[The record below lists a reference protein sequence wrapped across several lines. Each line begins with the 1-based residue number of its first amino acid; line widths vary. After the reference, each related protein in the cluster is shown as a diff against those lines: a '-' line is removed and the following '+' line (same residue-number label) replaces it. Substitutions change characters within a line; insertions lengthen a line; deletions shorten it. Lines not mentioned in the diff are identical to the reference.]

1 MPEPTAD
8 EPLERFR
15 DARGARWVAVA
26 SFAVELRER
35 VLPELDAL
43 LADPPA
49 PAWAQLVKK
58 SHYRRVVRLELPGG
72 AVFLKA
78 HAIGHPGRRF
88 GQRAFGTRGENEWA
102 KTRLLRSLGIATP
115 RPLAAG
121 ALQRGLGL
129 ARSYYLSAEVP
140 TPRTLTAAL
149 QTEANATRRAAWLG
163 ALGEDLAV
171 LHRHRLHHR
180 DLHGNN
186 VLLSPASERPVLLD
200 LHSLWRV
207 PLLPPWSRLRSI
219 AKLLASLDDELEMGE
234 DEVFLRAYLGAE
246 AIGDQLEALLARA
259 RRRARAVRDEHW
271 GSRVRR
277 ALTGGSK
284 IARTKSSLGRSWRV
298 AELAAETPERW
309 FAEALAARGAA
320 VLKDEAARG
329 KVVRLASDAGP
340 LIAKLEL
347 STGLD
352 ARGRVG
358 FGRSRAR
365 RAWLAAHGLKLR
377 KVACPAPLALLERR
391 NGETLFAMREIEGAT
406 SFESFAVQ
414 HAVHLPPEERRS
426 LVDALAS
433 FVARVHERGGHHD
446 DLSAKNLLLRRAGS
460 SFELYLVDLEDFR
473 LGAAPS
479 DEQLVRALG
488 QLNDVPPRAFALRE
502 RLRFWCGYRRARRLK
517 MEWSAERALLARIDA
532 MTRARVERR
541 EGRWR
546 AEGRS
551 GFEAG
556 YFPAGTRGASP

>member
-1 MPEPTAD
+1 MPDPTAE
-8 EPLERFR
+8 EPLEHFR
-15 DARGARWVAVA
+15 DERGARWVAVA
-26 SFAVELRER
+26 SFAEELRAR
-35 VLPELDAL
+35 VLPELEAL
-43 LADPPA
+43 LADPPGR
-49 PAWAQLVKK
+49 PWAELVKK
-58 SHYRRVVRLELPGG
+58 SHYRRVLRLELASGV
-72 AVFLKA
+72 VFLKA

-88 GQRAFGTRGENEWA
+88 GQRCFGTRGENEWA
-102 KTRLLRSLGIATP
+102 KTRLLRSLGVSTP

-121 ALQRGLGL
+121 ARQRGFGL
-129 ARSYYLSAEVP
+129 ARSYYISAEVP
-140 TPRTLTAAL
+140 SPRTLTAAL
-149 QTEANATRRAAWLG
+149 QAGAERSERAAWLRG
-163 ALGEDLAV
+163 LGEDLAV

-246 AIGDQLEALLARA
+246 AKGDELEALLSRA

-271 GSRVRR
+271 GSRVHR

-309 FAEALAARGAA
+309 FEEALAARGAA

-352 ARGRVG
+352 ARGRVW

-377 KVACPAPLALLERR
+377 KVACPAPLALLERS
-391 NGETLFAMREIEGAT
+391 NGETLFAMREVEGTT
-406 SFESFAVQ
+406 SFESFAAQ
-414 HAVHLPPEERRS
+414 QAVLLAPEERRA
-426 LVDALAS
+426 LVGALAS
-433 FVARVHERGGHHD
+433 FVARMHERGGHHD
-446 DLSAKNLLLRRAGS
+446 DLSAKNLLLRCVGS
-460 SFELYLVDLEDFR
+460 SFELFLVDLEDFR

-488 QLNDVPPRAFALRE
+488 QLNDVPPRAFSLRE
-502 RLRFWCGYRRARRLK
+502 RLRFWCAYRRARRLHLDR
-517 MEWSAERALLARIDA
+517 SAERALLARIDA
-532 MTRARVERR
+532 VTRARVERR

-556 YFPAGTRGASP
+556 YFPARTRGASP